1 MYGAYAAGFAAAVEK
16 TFWKS
21 SVPKSE
27 NTPKMPR
34 MKPKSPIRLTTNAFL
49 PASAANFFS

>member
-1 MYGAYAAGFAAAVEK
+1 MYGAYAAGFAAAAAK

-21 SVPKSE
+21 SEPKRAK
-27 NTPKMPR
+27 TAKMPST
-34 MKPKSPIRLTTNAFL
+34 KPKSPIRLTTKAFL